1 MTENPQTAS
10 GTNILVVDDDQD
22 FRWAMSNVLESA
34 GYQVCEAEN
43 GRAALKTLEK
53 DIPNLILLDYRMPG
67 ETGLQVAPK
76 IQKEVP
82 GVPIIMITAHAD
94 VESAVNAMKMGAYDY
109 ISKPVDNNDLIFTI
123 KRALEKQGLTREIK
137 HLRKVLEKGDSLH
150 ELMGDSKQVNKLI
163 DLIKKV
169 APTPYSVLIEGESGT
184 GKELVARAIHDLS
197 KVSEGPFVAID
208 CGAIPETLIE
218 SELFGYM
225 KGAFTGAHSNKPGQL
240 ELAEGGTIFLDEV
253 GNLPYPAQQK
263 LLRVMQ
269 EKYVQRLGAKKPIA
283 VNIRIVSATNTFLKE
298 DIEKGGF
305 RSDLYYRLNEFSIKV
320 PPLRRR
326 DDILYLAKRFLCEAA
341 EELKKNN
348 PGFSEEACKALT
360 SYSWP
365 GNVRE
370 LRNVIRQAAILC
382 EDSAGITLDCLG
394 FDDDITQNRSEM
406 DPDLSVL
413 IHGEDSLKET
423 LKHHADISEK
433 NMINQ
438 ALKESEGNKSKAA
451 RKLRVDYKTLLRK
464 IKAHQI
470 E

>member
-1 MTENPQTAS
+1 
-10 GTNILVVDDDQD
+10 
-22 FRWAMSNVLESA
+22 
-34 GYQVCEAEN
+34 
-43 GRAALKTLEK
+43 
-53 DIPNLILLDYRMPG
+53 
-67 ETGLQVAPK
+67 
-76 IQKEVP
+76 
-82 GVPIIMITAHAD
+82 
-94 VESAVNAMKMGAYDY
+94 MKMGAYDY

-283 VNIRIVSATNTFLKE
+283 NCFQFIPFFFS
-298 DIEKGGF
+298 DI
-305 RSDLYYRLNEFSIKV
+305 SYPVVI
-320 PPLRRR
+320 
-326 DDILYLAKRFLCEAA
+326 
-341 EELKKNN
+341 
-348 PGFSEEACKALT
+348 EEA
-360 SYSWP
+360 
-365 GNVRE
+365 E
-370 LRNVIRQAAILC
+370 L
-382 EDSAGITLDCLG
+382 
-394 FDDDITQNRSEM
+394 
-406 DPDLSVL
+406 
-413 IHGEDSLKET
+413 
-423 LKHHADISEK
+423 
-433 NMINQ
+433 
-438 ALKESEGNKSKAA
+438 
-451 RKLRVDYKTLLRK
+451 Y
-464 IKAHQI
+464 
-470 E
+470 